1 MVDFLHFLKNTSY
14 PGRGILVGK
23 ERVYYFIMGRSENS
37 RNRVFVKTDDGIR
50 TEAFDPAKLADPSL
64 IIYHPVRTMGSDL
77 VVTNGD
83 QTDTICEH
91 GDFRRGLMTREYEP
105 DEPNWTPR
113 ISAIVHEDGSF
124 EMSILKHNNGRCLR
138 EFFCYE
144 GCDADKAYFIS
155 TYQGDGSPLPTFA
168 GEPKEV
174 ELPEPEALDGGEA
187 GGGKSDALVIEA
199 LRQVH
204 IPHYRGL
211 ILRKTYPQLSDLVDK
226 SMAYYKRA
234 FPTAQ
239 YNATSH
245 VWVFPSGAKIYFGSM
260 QYTKDRTNYQGK
272 AFDFIGFDE
281 LTHFEWEEYSYMMS
295 RNRPTGPGT
304 RVYLRATTNPG
315 GVGHG
320 WVKARFITPAPPGT
334 PIVEQFPV
342 RMPDGTEKVLE
353 RARVFIPSSV
363 FDNPALLEND
373 PDYLASLASLPEAEK
388 QALLYGSWDSFSGQ
402 VFTEWRN
409 DPGHY
414 QDQRWT
420 HVIAPFAIPRH
431 WKIYRGYDFG
441 FSKPFSVGWYA
452 ADEEGR
458 LYRIKELYGCT
469 GRPNEGLRSDPVE
482 QARRIREA
490 EQNDPMLK
498 GRTILGVADPA
509 IFDESRGESIAAM
522 MERGPHFLHWVP
534 GDHTRLAGK
543 MQFHYRLAFD
553 GEGRPMFQV
562 FSTCRH
568 FIRTLPNLVYD
579 ESNVEDIDTRQ
590 EDHIYDECRYV
601 LMENPISPPRQTVQP
616 PVGDDPLE
624 LHRRARF
631 YRV

>member
-1 MVDFLHFLKNTSY
+1 MNAEIVWRPQPRQAEF
-14 PGRGILVGK
+14 
-23 ERVYYFIMGRSENS
+23 M
-37 RNRVFVKTDDGIR
+37 
-50 TEAFDPAKLADPSL
+50 
-64 IIYHPVRTMGSDL
+64 
-77 VVTNGD
+77 
-83 QTDTICEH
+83 
-91 GDFRRGLMTREYEP
+91 RR
-105 DEPNWTPR
+105 
-113 ISAIVHEDGSF
+113 
-124 EMSILKHNNGRCLR
+124 
-138 EFFCYE
+138 
-144 GCDADKAYFIS
+144 
-155 TYQGDGSPLPTFA
+155 
-168 GEPKEV
+168 
-174 ELPEPEALDGGEA
+174 PEPEALYGGAA

-469 GRPNEGLRSDPVE
+469 GRPNEGLRIDPVE

-490 EQNDPMLK
+490 EQNDLMLK

-616 PVGDDPLE
+616 PLGDDPLE
-624 LHRRARF
+624 LHRRARV

>member
-1 MVDFLHFLKNTSY
+1 
-14 PGRGILVGK
+14 
-23 ERVYYFIMGRSENS
+23 
-37 RNRVFVKTDDGIR
+37 
-50 TEAFDPAKLADPSL
+50 
-64 IIYHPVRTMGSDL
+64 
-77 VVTNGD
+77 
-83 QTDTICEH
+83 
-91 GDFRRGLMTREYEP
+91 
-105 DEPNWTPR
+105 
-113 ISAIVHEDGSF
+113 
-124 EMSILKHNNGRCLR
+124 
-138 EFFCYE
+138 
-144 GCDADKAYFIS
+144 
-155 TYQGDGSPLPTFA
+155 
-168 GEPKEV
+168 
-174 ELPEPEALDGGEA
+174 
-187 GGGKSDALVIEA
+187 
-199 LRQVH
+199 
-204 IPHYRGL
+204 
-211 ILRKTYPQLSDLVDK
+211 
-226 SMAYYKRA
+226 
-234 FPTAQ
+234 
-239 YNATSH
+239 
-245 VWVFPSGAKIYFGSM
+245 
-260 QYTKDRTNYQGK
+260 
-272 AFDFIGFDE
+272 
-281 LTHFEWEEYSYMMS
+281 
-295 RNRPTGPGT
+295 
-304 RVYLRATTNPG
+304 
-315 GVGHG
+315 
-320 WVKARFITPAPPGT
+320 
-334 PIVEQFPV
+334 
-342 RMPDGTEKVLE
+342 MPDGTEKVLE

-469 GRPNEGLRSDPVE
+469 GRPNEGLRIDPVE

-562 FSTCRH
+562 FNTCRH

-601 LMENPISPPRQTVQP
+601 LMENPISPPRQTAQP

-631 YRV
+631 YRI

>member
-1 MVDFLHFLKNTSY
+1 
-14 PGRGILVGK
+14 
-23 ERVYYFIMGRSENS
+23 
-37 RNRVFVKTDDGIR
+37 
-50 TEAFDPAKLADPSL
+50 
-64 IIYHPVRTMGSDL
+64 
-77 VVTNGD
+77 
-83 QTDTICEH
+83 
-91 GDFRRGLMTREYEP
+91 
-105 DEPNWTPR
+105 
-113 ISAIVHEDGSF
+113 
-124 EMSILKHNNGRCLR
+124 
-138 EFFCYE
+138 
-144 GCDADKAYFIS
+144 
-155 TYQGDGSPLPTFA
+155 
-168 GEPKEV
+168 
-174 ELPEPEALDGGEA
+174 
-187 GGGKSDALVIEA
+187 
-199 LRQVH
+199 
-204 IPHYRGL
+204 
-211 ILRKTYPQLSDLVDK
+211 
-226 SMAYYKRA
+226 MAYYKRA

-342 RMPDGTEKVLE
+342 RMPDGTAKVLE

-388 QALLYGSWDSFSGQ
+388 QALLYGSWDSFSGRCSPSGGTTRGIIRTSAGPCHCALCHPQ
-402 VFTEWRN
+402 TLE
-409 DPGHY
+409 DLP
-414 QDQRWT
+414 
-420 HVIAPFAIPRH
+420 
-431 WKIYRGYDFG
+431 GYDFG

-469 GRPNEGLRSDPVE
+469 GRPNEGLRIDPVE

-498 GRTILGVADPA
+498 
-509 IFDESRGESIAAM
+509 AAPFWGWLTLLSLM
-522 MERGPHFLHWVP
+522 R
-534 GDHTRLAGK
+534 AGA
-543 MQFHYRLAFD
+543 RA
-553 GEGRPMFQV
+553 
-562 FSTCRH
+562 
-568 FIRTLPNLVYD
+568 LP
-579 ESNVEDIDTRQ
+579 
-590 EDHIYDECRYV
+590 
-601 LMENPISPPRQTVQP
+601 P
-616 PVGDDPLE
+616 
-624 LHRRARF
+624 
-631 YRV
+631 